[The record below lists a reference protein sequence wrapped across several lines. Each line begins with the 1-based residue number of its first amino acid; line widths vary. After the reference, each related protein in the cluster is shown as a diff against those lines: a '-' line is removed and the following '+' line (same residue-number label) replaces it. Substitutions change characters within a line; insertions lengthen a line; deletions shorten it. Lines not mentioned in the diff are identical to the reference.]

1 MDLALCHPGAVTVVH
16 VQLKALG
23 EQNRELNCDTEKPI
37 HAFVTS
43 RLDYSNDLLS
53 TYPNMALGLNK
64 LQLVQIT
71 AARIL
76 TRSPKFQYNAQ
87 VLASGFL

>member
-43 RLDYSNDLLS
+43 RLDYCK
-53 TYPNMALGLNK
+53 ALFSSYQDKTLK
-64 LQLVQIT
+64 L
-71 AARIL
+71 
-76 TRSPKFQYNAQ
+76 YHC
-87 VLASGFL
+87 